1 MIKVAVW
8 GTGMM
13 GTGLLGYILDRPK
26 QIDLVGVIDR
36 HPEKHGR
43 TVGEVIGRECDI
55 PVTADFESVL
65 AKKPDV
71 VCILTASN
79 LHEIS
84 DHPDGEQP
92 ARDLRPGRTGP
103 ARGRQRHRHRG
114 NPRVPVGHGPGMG

>member
-65 AKKPDV
+65 ALKPDV
-71 VCILTASN
+71 VWRSPTRSN
-79 LHEIS
+79 
-84 DHPDGEQP
+84 
-92 ARDLRPGRTGP
+92 
-103 ARGRQRHRHRG
+103 RHCVRA
-114 NPRVPVGHGPGMG
+114 PTSSV